1 MRESLLSRFLS
12 SVAVPVA
19 CGGHCAEEL
28 VGRPPRELKQ
38 QKWAV
43 ADRSLRSTGG
53 GGGGVFFFFFH
64 AAGVHPQGKI
74 TQTRVDVMIL

>member
-53 GGGGVFFFFFH
+53 GGGGVFLGTMH